1 MATFTETFSRMRQ
14 DFDDAQAAR
23 DQLFRA
29 TREHVGNLAHG
40 VQQQLAGF
48 RSDMRHLRGQITE
61 MAGQVRLKSARAAQR
76 PEHRRRH
83 FPQGIEAPQAAA
95 EPLACCAPADDVPI
109 GFAEGCRAR
118 WHQRPVRPQAVRR
131 RRPSRCNTQPPTKIP
146 SPGKEAASP

>member
-48 RSDMRHLRGQITE
+48 RSDMRQLRGQLTE
-61 MAGQVRLKSARAAQR
+61 MADGVRSNLRELHGDLNTGGDIFRKESKPRK
-76 PEHRRRH
+76 RR
-83 FPQGIEAPQAAA
+83 
-95 EPLACCAPADDVPI
+95 
-109 GFAEGCRAR
+109 
-118 WHQRPVRPQAVRR
+118 
-131 RRPSRCNTQPPTKIP
+131 
-146 SPGKEAASP
+146 